1 MSPIA
6 PPSLDLTADLFDHP
20 RLVIEA
26 SAGTG
31 KTFTL
36 AALVS
41 RYVAELG
48 VPVDEILVVTFTRAA
63 AAELRERVRR
73 RLVETA
79 HHLATPDRSISD
91 PLLEHL
97 ASCDDGTR
105 LERLRLVE
113 QAVTDYDTATIT
125 TIHGFC
131 QQVLATIGTV
141 AAHNPDAVLVQDTS
155 ELVVGVGS
163 DLLVSAAL
171 AGEDDLPSLDT
182 LTNLIRTV
190 LNNPGIDI
198 VAASGEPG
206 DERLAGLVRAAT
218 AEIHRRLTAAGSTTY
233 DSLLTGVRDAVASDP
248 SLGRRIAERY
258 RVALIDEFQDTDPVQ
273 WEIFSSVFG
282 APPSRL
288 VIVGDPKQAIYSF
301 RGGDVHTYLAAATD
315 PTASTRTLAT
325 NWRSDGAVVD
335 AMNGLCEGLVL
346 GDEGIAFH
354 RVDVDPSHA
363 RRRLVAEDG
372 SDIAP
377 LSVRLVTDP
386 GLDRVGAG
394 TVAVG
399 TAKDLIAEDLAD
411 QVAGLLAGAGIT
423 DDGEEPSRRL
433 HAGDVAVLIRAH
445 SEGPPIQRALARR
458 GIPSVITGG
467 RSVTESAA
475 ADQWRVLLAALSRP
489 SDPGRARAAALTW
502 FWGWSPAELAAA
514 SDDALADVQFRHD
527 QWAGILRV
535 EGVSALV
542 SRVRHESPLV
552 GLVLARP
559 EGERDL
565 TDLEHLAELLH
576 QASDGRPVG
585 AAQLNELLVGLDRDK
600 ADEDDPEA
608 VKRRVDSD
616 ERAVQ
621 IMTVHAAKGLEFGVV
636 CCPSLWNSSALTVRS
651 QLFFDPGL
659 GRRALDVSQSKKKH
673 AEVKRNKDLA
683 TADQIGEN
691 ARLAYVALTRARH
704 RAIVW
709 FTPAS
714 GSAKTGIARVLFGP
728 ASDDAAPTA
737 PALLPPD
744 DQCRAE
750 LERRFLER
758 GAQAVEVVEVPLPAA
773 VGVATAAVGTADAP
787 GDACGDT
794 ADRLTVARLGRLL
807 DRSAGRWS
815 FTAMTSYA
823 AIDPDDASLGDQ
835 GSGDE
840 ELDQPAAEPAG
851 VALGVVA
858 ADEGASAPVPLGE
871 VGAGAAFGTLVHAV
885 LEDVDFAATDL
896 DDQVARAIA
905 ERSWLS
911 DAVPDVGLLGAGI
924 RAALETP
931 MGSAFARRSL
941 TQVGRGDRLDEL
953 DFELPL
959 GAGLEHRVATRAI
972 GHLVA
977 SRLDPTDPLRPWAD
991 QLAGGVIDLELGGF
1005 LTGSIDLVLRIPAPD
1020 GSPRFSV
1027 VDYKTNR
1034 VSAPGSPVVLEDFHP
1049 DSLASAMAHHHYPLQ
1064 ALLYSVALHRYL
1076 RWRMADY
1083 DPDRHL
1089 GPIGYLF
1096 LRGMIGPATPAP
1108 GDRPYGVFTWH
1119 LPRGLVAD
1127 LSRLLAGDEVAA

>member
-1 MSPIA
+1 MTTL
-6 PPSLDLTADLFDHP
+6 PPPPLDLTDDLFDHP

-41 RYVAELG
+41 RYVAELAT
-48 VPVDEILVVTFTRAA
+48 PIEEILVVTFTRAA

-79 HHLATPDRSISD
+79 HHLAAPDPAVAD
-91 PLLEHL
+91 PLLIHL

-105 LERLRLVE
+105 LDRLRLVE
-113 QAVTDYDTATIT
+113 QAVSDYDTATIT

-131 QQVLATIGTV
+131 QQVLATIGTA
-141 AAHNPDAVLVQDTS
+141 AAHNPEAVLVQDIS
-155 ELVVGVGS
+155 ELVVGVAS
-163 DLLVSAAL
+163 DLLVGAAL
-171 AGEDDLPSLDT
+171 SGEVDLPSLDS
-182 LTNLIRTV
+182 LTNLVRTV
-190 LNNPGIDI
+190 LNNPGIDV
-198 VAASGEPG
+198 VAASGEPA
-206 DERLAGLVRAAT
+206 DERLAELVRDST

-233 DSLLTGVRDAVASDP
+233 DRLLTGVRDAVVADP
-248 SLGRRIAERY
+248 ALRQRIAKKFP
-258 RVALIDEFQDTDPVQ
+258 VALIDEFQDTDPVQ
-273 WEIFSSVFG
+273 WEIFSSAFG

-301 RGGDVHTYLAAATD
+301 RGGDVHTYLGAATD
-315 PTASTRTLAT
+315 PAATTRTLAT
-325 NWRSDGAVVD
+325 NWRSDGAVVQ
-335 AMNGLCEGLVL
+335 AMNGMCDGLVL

-354 RVDVDPSHA
+354 RVEVDPGHA
-363 RRRLVAEDG
+363 RRRLVAADG
-372 SDIAP
+372 SGIAP
-377 LSVRLVTDP
+377 VSVRLVTDP
-386 GLDRVGAG
+386 GLDRLASGA
-394 TVAVG
+394 VAVG
-399 TAKDLIAEDLAD
+399 PARDLIAEDLAH
-411 QVAGLLAGAGIT
+411 QVAGLLRSGSIS
-423 DDGEEPSRRL
+423 DDGNAPGRPL

-458 GIPSVITGG
+458 GVASVITGG

-502 FWGWSPAELAAA
+502 FWGWSPAELSEAT
-514 SDDALADVQFRHD
+514 DDALADVQFRHD
-527 QWAGILRV
+527 QWAGVLRV

-542 SRVRHESPLV
+542 SRIRHESPLV

-576 QASDGRPVG
+576 QASEGRPVG

-616 ERAVQ
+616 EAAVQ

-636 CCPSLWNSSALTVRS
+636 CCPSLWNPSALTVRS
-651 QLFFDPGL
+651 QLFFDPDL
-659 GRRALDVSQSKKKH
+659 GRRVLDVSQSKKKH
-673 AEVKRNKDLA
+673 AGVKRNKDLA

-709 FTPAS
+709 FTGAN

-728 ASDDAAPTA
+728 GSHDGGPTA
-737 PALLPPD
+737 PASLPSD
-744 DQCRAE
+744 DRCRAE
-750 LERRFLER
+750 LESRFLER
-758 GAQAVEVVEVPLPAA
+758 GAEGVEVIEVPFPAPIGGPVDSNA
-773 VGVATAAVGTADAP
+773 TDTVAGTAAPDPADQ
-787 GDACGDT
+787 
-794 ADRLTVARLGRLL
+794 LSVARLGRRL

-815 FTAMTSYA
+815 FTAMTSFA
-823 AIDPDDASLGDQ
+823 SVDPDDDSLGDE
-835 GSGDE
+835 GSSDE
-840 ELDQPAAEPAG
+840 EIDERAEG
-851 VALGVVA
+851 G
-858 ADEGASAPVPLGE
+858 EGAVAPFATAVQPTSSVPLGE

-885 LEDVDFAATDL
+885 LEDVDFAASDL

-905 ERSWLS
+905 DRSWLS
-911 DAVPDVGLLGAGI
+911 DAVPDVDLLGTGI

-931 MGSAFARRSL
+931 MGSAFGERALTDLERR
-941 TQVGRGDRLDEL
+941 DRLDEL

-972 GHLVA
+972 GRLVA
-977 SRLDPTDPLRPWAD
+977 SRLEPDDLLRPWAD
-991 QLAGGVIDLELGGF
+991 RLAAGLIDLELGGF
-1005 LTGSIDLVLRIPAPD
+1005 LTGSIDLVLRVPGAD
-1020 GSPRFSV
+1020 HSPRYSV

-1034 VSAPGSPVVLEDFHP
+1034 VSPPGSPVALDDFHP
-1049 DSLASAMAHHHYPLQ
+1049 DALAAAMVHHHYPLQ

-1076 RWRMADY
+1076 RWRLADY
-1083 DPDRHL
+1083 HPDRHL

-1096 LRGMIGPATPAP
+1096 LRGMIGPSTPAP
-1108 GDRPYGVFTWH
+1108 DGRPYGVFTWH
-1119 LPRGLVAD
+1119 LPSGLVAD
-1127 LSRLLAGDEVAA
+1127 LSRLLAGEEVAA